1 MIARGSGGGPLIKLT
16 RRMYCMIPL
25 YCMIP
30 PKACGCDYEQ
40 EAQTQNQTQTQI
52 QGRRPTAV

>member
-16 RRMYCMIPL
+16 RRMYCMIRQ
-25 YCMIP
+25 
-30 PKACGCDYEQ
+30 KACGCDYEQ